1 VNKGNFYDPSI
12 QILNINFIPHDG
24 PLFIKINYFIW
35 KALSVYILRPSSNI
49 MVECSACG
57 RALDNSNPANIRCT
71 NIDCEESQNC
81 HCCDV
86 PLGSVIAKLV
96 CYVCKEPH
104 CIDCE
109 KDDFTIFDD
118 LSESIRHYC
127 EDCKTEVFPDDSWWP
142 ETDLETELEVEYPE
156 DCQMN
161 DCLGLLDYEGDH
173 ATCLE
178 CDMKWNIEQLHP
190 DYDWDAEL

>member
-1 VNKGNFYDPSI
+1 MD
-12 QILNINFIPHDG
+12 
-24 PLFIKINYFIW
+24 
-35 KALSVYILRPSSNI
+35 
-49 MVECSACG
+49 ECSACG
-57 RALDNSNPANIRCT
+57 RVMDNSNPANIRCT

-86 PLGSVIAKLV
+86 PLGSVIAKNV

-109 KDDFTIFDD
+109 KEDFTIVEPN
-118 LSESIRHYC
+118 SKSIRHYC
-127 EDCKTEVFPDDSWWP
+127 EDCENPNP
-142 ETDLETELEVEYPE
+142 EGWDCGWDVDLEPELEVEYPE

-161 DCLGLLDYEGDH
+161 DCTGLLDYEGDH

-178 CDMKWNIEQLHP
+178 CDTKWNIEQLHP